1 MRLGQEEM
9 KTVGIKNTSGKP
21 LIISSIDPGKNKL
34 VRVDFLNKE
43 KRMPIRLMPNEQIRI
58 LAALRYKEDKPR
70 LREKISIKY
79 NILETGK
86 SDKQSIAEILVMAVK
101 HRQPKP
107 TPTEKKLKSSPS
119 SPPSSPNKIKKD
131 IDQNSNQKDT
141 D

>member
-21 LIISSIDPGKNKL
+21 LIISSIDPGKTKL
-34 VRVDFLNKE
+34 VRVDLLNKE

-79 NILETGK
+79 TILKTGK
-86 SDKQSIAEILVMAVK
+86 SDKQSTAEILIMAIK
-101 HRQPKP
+101 QRQPKP
-107 TPTEKKLKSSPS
+107 TEKKVKSSPS
-119 SPPSSPNKIKKD
+119 LPDRKSVV
-131 IDQNSNQKDT
+131 
-141 D
+141 